1 MKYLSDETRE
11 NIDIRRQ
18 EIEISM
24 RKCMMNI
31 N

>member
-1 MKYLSDETRE
+1 MKFLSDETRE